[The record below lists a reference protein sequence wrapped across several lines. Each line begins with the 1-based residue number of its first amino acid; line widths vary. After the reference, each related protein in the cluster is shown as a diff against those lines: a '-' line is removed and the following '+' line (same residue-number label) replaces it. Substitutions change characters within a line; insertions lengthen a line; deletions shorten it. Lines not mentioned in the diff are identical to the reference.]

1 MLLRTIGVLN
11 GRSYKRSIFLDNRW
25 VLTVKVTLWT
35 SGLSVESKC
44 IIWLIPYYIHM
55 YRGDQTGTEQSCS
68 PQSLWAGSQSY
79 NRSCL
84 GQSWTDTQMLT
95 DTDFLV
101 QSCWC
106 SEKELKVMIRLNP
119 PQLFSLIG
127 YVEMDTPHEIQ
138 SILWV
143 VSMRVC
149 LQMCHRLLILPL
161 ALRLKLCS
169 LWCSSSPRGVPA
181 SLIRSNLSP
190 TPVHL

>member
-1 MLLRTIGVLN
+1 MDARTKGPSCWTIDEFWQSKSPCKHLVCLWSPSHLTDSILHPHVQRRSDRYGTVLFPTELVSRNSQLQQKLLRSKLN
-11 GRSYKRSIFLDNRW
+11 R
-25 VLTVKVTLWT
+25 
-35 SGLSVESKC
+35 
-44 IIWLIPYYIHM
+44 H
-55 YRGDQTGTEQSCS
+55 
-68 PQSLWAGSQSY
+68 
-79 NRSCL
+79 
-84 GQSWTDTQMLT
+84 TQMLL

-106 SEKELKVMIRLNP
+106 FEKEVKVMIRLNP

-127 YVEMDTPHEIQ
+127 YVETDTPHEIQ
-138 SILWV
+138 TILWV

-181 SLIRSNLSP
+181 SLIRANLSP